1 MKYVILFQG
10 LYYFVTAV
18 WPLVH
23 LSSFEKVTGEK
34 KEDWLVYTV
43 SLMILSSSLVFLYAS
58 ITAST
63 ISNEVFILALIT
75 AFSLGF
81 ISIYFPLRGVI
92 RKVYLGDGAVEIL
105 IIICLLI
112 FRY

>member
-23 LSSFEKVTGEK
+23 LRSFEKVTGNK

-58 ITAST
+58 LMTET
-63 ISNEVFILALIT
+63 ISNEVFILAFINAL
-75 AFSLGF
+75 SLGF
-81 ISIYFPLRGVI
+81 ISIYYPLRGII
-92 RKVYLGDGAVEIL
+92 RKVYLGDGVVELFIL
-105 IIICLLI
+105 SGLLMG
-112 FRY
+112 Y